1 VDGGHLVGERRG
13 TRGSRDGDQIRAPPV
28 SNPLIRKLAN
38 FTELSEEEV
47 KAVEDSCTDV
57 REVGARED
65 VISQG
70 DRTGG
75 VKLLLEGF
83 ACRYK
88 TLEDGR
94 RQIVA
99 YFVPGDLCDLRVFIL
114 KRMDHSIGA
123 IAPSRVATLAP
134 DNVLK
139 LMHSYPALTRALWWS
154 TLVEEA
160 IAREWIVNVG
170 QRNALE
176 RMAHLFCELLYR
188 FRAVGL
194 NQGLSCT
201 LPLTQVELAE
211 TLGLSS
217 VHVNR
222 TLQELRRQKLITL
235 DSGTLTIQ
243 NLQALEEV
251 SFFNAD
257 YLHQDYRGDMP
268 KDVDREGV

>member
-1 VDGGHLVGERRG
+1 MN
-13 TRGSRDGDQIRAPPV
+13 
-28 SNPLIRKLAN
+28 NPLLRKLAN
-38 FTELSEEEV
+38 FTQLSEDESN
-47 KAVEDSCTDV
+47 AVDECSQDV
-57 REVGARED
+57 REFAARED

-75 VKLLLEGF
+75 VKLLLDGF

-88 TLEDGR
+88 VLEDGR

-123 IAPSRVATLAP
+123 VVASKVATISPENILRLTH
-134 DNVLK
+134 N
-139 LMHSYPALTRALWWS
+139 YPTLTRALWWS

-160 IAREWIVNVG
+160 IAREWLVNVG
-170 QRNALE
+170 QRDALE
-176 RMAHLFCELLYR
+176 RTAHLFCELLYR

-194 NQGLSCT
+194 NNGNSCT

-222 TLQELRRQKLITL
+222 TLQELRRRNLITL
-235 DSGTLTIQ
+235 ESGTLTIQ
-243 NLQALEEV
+243 NLDELKNL
-251 SFFNAD
+251 SFFNPD
-257 YLHQDYRGDMP
+257 YLHLDYGNDKPRGEE
-268 KDVDREGV
+268 REGN

>member
-1 VDGGHLVGERRG
+1 MN
-13 TRGSRDGDQIRAPPV
+13 
-28 SNPLIRKLAN
+28 NPLLRKLAN
-38 FTELSEEEV
+38 FTELTEEESR
-47 KAVEDSCTDV
+47 ALDECCNDI
-57 REVGARED
+57 REFAAHED

-88 TLEDGR
+88 VLEDGR
-94 RQIVA
+94 RQVVA

-123 IAPSRVATLAP
+123 VVASKVATISP

-139 LMHSYPALTRALWWS
+139 LMNTYPNLTRALWWS

-194 NQGLSCT
+194 NDDLSCM

-222 TLQELRRQKLITL
+222 TLQELRRKKLITL
-235 DSGTLTIQ
+235 EGGTLTIQ
-243 NLQALEEV
+243 DLDALKEV

-257 YLHQDYRGDMP
+257 YLHLDYGHNN
-268 KDVDREGV
+268 

>member
-1 VDGGHLVGERRG
+1 M
-13 TRGSRDGDQIRAPPV
+13 
-28 SNPLIRKLAN
+28 SNPLLRKLAN
-38 FTELSEEEV
+38 FTELSAEE
-47 KAVEDSCTDV
+47 KSAVDECCGDV
-57 REVGARED
+57 RYFAAGED

-88 TLEDGR
+88 VLEDGR
-94 RQIVA
+94 RQVVA

-123 IAPSRVATLAP
+123 VCASKVATISP
-134 DNVLK
+134 ENVLR
-139 LMHSYPALTRALWWS
+139 LTHNYPSLTRALWWS

-194 NQGLSCT
+194 NDGMSCT

-222 TLQELRRQKLITL
+222 TLQALRKRKLITL
-235 DSGTLTIQ
+235 ENGTLTID
-243 NLQALEEV
+243 NLDELKEL
-251 SFFNAD
+251 SFFDPD
-257 YLHQDYRGDMP
+257 YLHLDYNQEKP
-268 KDVDREGV
+268 QSVEREGN

>member
-1 VDGGHLVGERRG
+1 MN
-13 TRGSRDGDQIRAPPV
+13 
-28 SNPLIRKLAN
+28 NPLLRKLAN
-38 FTELSEEEV
+38 FTKLSEEET
-47 KAVEDSCTDV
+47 AAIIECTGDV
-57 REVGARED
+57 HEFAAGED

-70 DRTGG
+70 DRTRG

-88 TLEDGR
+88 VLEDGR

-123 IAPSRVATLAP
+123 VVDSKVAEISP
-134 DNVLK
+134 ENVLK
-139 LMHSYPALTRALWWS
+139 LTHSYPALTRALWWA

-194 NQGLSCT
+194 NEGNSCT

-222 TLQELRRQKLITL
+222 TLQQLRRRGLITL
-235 DSGTLTIQ
+235 EGGTLTIQ
-243 NLQALEEV
+243 DLEALKEV
-251 SFFNAD
+251 SFFNPD
-257 YLHQDYRGDMP
+257 YLHLDYSSEKPRDAERERG
-268 KDVDREGV
+268 

>member
-1 VDGGHLVGERRG
+1 MN
-13 TRGSRDGDQIRAPPV
+13 
-28 SNPLIRKLAN
+28 NPLLRKLAN
-38 FTELSEEEV
+38 FTQLSEDESN
-47 KAVEDSCTDV
+47 AVNECSQDV
-57 REVGARED
+57 REFAAGED

-75 VKLLLEGF
+75 VKLLLDGF

-88 TLEDGR
+88 VLEDGR

-123 IAPSRVATLAP
+123 VVASKVATISPENILR
-134 DNVLK
+134 LT
-139 LMHSYPALTRALWWS
+139 HTYPTLTRALWWS

-160 IAREWIVNVG
+160 IAREWLVNVG
-170 QRNALE
+170 QRDALE
-176 RMAHLFCELLYR
+176 RTAHLFCELLYR

-194 NQGLSCT
+194 NQGNSCT

-222 TLQELRRQKLITL
+222 TLQELRRRNLITL
-235 DSGTLTIQ
+235 EGGTLTIQ
-243 NLQALEEV
+243 NLDELKEL
-251 SFFNAD
+251 SFFNPD
-257 YLHQDYRGDMP
+257 YLHLDYGNDKPRGEE
-268 KDVDREGV
+268 REGN

>member
-1 VDGGHLVGERRG
+1 MN
-13 TRGSRDGDQIRAPPV
+13 
-28 SNPLIRKLAN
+28 NPLLRKLAN
-38 FTELSEEEV
+38 FTALSKEESR
-47 KAVEDSCTDV
+47 AVVDACKDA
-57 REVGARED
+57 REVAAHED
-65 VISQG
+65 VIAQG

-99 YFVPGDLCDLRVFIL
+99 FFVPGDLCDLRVFIL

-123 IAPSRVATLAP
+123 IASSRVATISP
-134 DNVLK
+134 DNVLT
-139 LMHSYPALTRALWWS
+139 LMRNYPTLTTALWWS

-160 IAREWIVNVG
+160 IAREWILNVG

-194 NQGLSCT
+194 NQGMSCT

-211 TLGLSS
+211 SLGLSS

-222 TLQELRRQKLITL
+222 TLQALRRRKLITL
-235 DSGTLTIQ
+235 DAGTLT
-243 NLQALEEV
+243 LRDLPALEEL
-251 SFFNAD
+251 SLFNPE
-257 YLHQDYRGDMP
+257 YLHLDYTAGKTRDAAR
-268 KDVDREGV
+268 DA

>member
-1 VDGGHLVGERRG
+1 M
-13 TRGSRDGDQIRAPPV
+13 T
-28 SNPLIRKLAN
+28 NPLLRKLAN
-38 FTELSEEEV
+38 FTELSEEESR
-47 KAVEDSCTDV
+47 AVAECCGDV

-65 VISQG
+65 VIAQG

-75 VKLLLEGF
+75 VKLLLDGF

-123 IAPSRVATLAP
+123 ISPSRVATISPENILR
-134 DNVLK
+134 LT
-139 LMHSYPALTRALWWS
+139 HTYPTLTRALWWS

-160 IAREWIVNVG
+160 ILREWIVNVG
-170 QRNALE
+170 QRDALE

-201 LPLTQVELAE
+201 LPLTQIELAE

-222 TLQELRRQKLITL
+222 TLQALRRKELITL
-235 DSGTLTIQ
+235 GGGTLTID
-243 NLQALEEV
+243 NLPALEAL
-251 SFFNAD
+251 SFFNAE
-257 YLHQDYRGDMP
+257 YLHLDYEVKKPRA
-268 KDVDREGV
+268 VEREAG

>member
-1 VDGGHLVGERRG
+1 MCR
-13 TRGSRDGDQIRAPPV
+13 IAMN
-28 SNPLIRKLAN
+28 NPLLRKLSN
-38 FTELSEEEV
+38 FTALSEEESQ
-47 KAVEDSCTDV
+47 AVADCCQDV

-65 VISQG
+65 VITQG

-123 IAPSRVATLAP
+123 IAPSRVATIAP
-134 DNVLK
+134 DNMLK
-139 LMHSYPALTRALWWS
+139 LMHTYPALTRALWWS

-160 IAREWIVNVG
+160 IAREWILNVE

-235 DSGTLTIQ
+235 EAGTLTIQ
-243 NLQALEEV
+243 DLDALKEV
-251 SFFNAD
+251 SFFNPN
-257 YLHQDYRGDMP
+257 YLHLDYGNEKPHGDE
-268 KDVDREGV
+268 REGA

>member
-1 VDGGHLVGERRG
+1 MN
-13 TRGSRDGDQIRAPPV
+13 
-28 SNPLIRKLAN
+28 NPLLRKLAN
-38 FTELSEEEV
+38 FTALSEEER
-47 KAVEDSCTDV
+47 KAVTDCCHDV

-65 VISQG
+65 VIAQG

-123 IAPSRVATLAP
+123 IAPSRVANIAP
-134 DNVLK
+134 DNMLK

-160 IAREWIVNVG
+160 ITREWIVNIG
-170 QRNALE
+170 QRNASE

-194 NQGLSCT
+194 NDGLSCT
-201 LPLTQVELAE
+201 LPLTQVELGE

-222 TLQELRRQKLITL
+222 TLQGLRRKKLIAL
-235 DSGTLTIQ
+235 NGGTLTIQ
-243 NLQALEEV
+243 DLPALEAL
-251 SFFNAD
+251 SLFNAE
-257 YLHQDYRGDMP
+257 YLHLDYRTDRP
-268 KDVDREGV
+268 QDVEREGV

>member
-1 VDGGHLVGERRG
+1 VDNQL
-13 TRGSRDGDQIRAPPV
+13 
-28 SNPLIRKLAN
+28 LRKLAN
-38 FTELSEEEV
+38 FTALSEEETQ
-47 KAVEDSCTDV
+47 AVIDCCKDV

-88 TLEDGR
+88 SLGDGR

-123 IAPSRVATLAP
+123 IAPSKVATISP

-139 LMHSYPALTRALWWS
+139 LMHNYPTLTRALWWS

-160 IAREWIVNVG
+160 ITREWIVNMG

-235 DSGTLTIQ
+235 DGGTLTIQ
-243 NLQALEEV
+243 DLHALEQL
-251 SFFNAD
+251 SFFSPE
-257 YLHQDYRGDMP
+257 YLHLDYRGDKP
-268 KDVDREGV
+268 REVERESV

>member
-1 VDGGHLVGERRG
+1 MN
-13 TRGSRDGDQIRAPPV
+13 
-28 SNPLIRKLAN
+28 NPLLRKLKN
-38 FTELSEEEV
+38 FTDLSDEECN
-47 KAVEDSCTDV
+47 AVNECCNDV
-57 REVGARED
+57 REVAARED
-65 VISQG
+65 VITQG

-88 TLEDGR
+88 VLEDGR

-123 IAPSRVATLAP
+123 VTACKVATISP

-139 LMHSYPALTRALWWS
+139 LTHNYPNLTRALWWS

-170 QRNALE
+170 QRSALE

-194 NQGLSCT
+194 NQGNSCI

-235 DSGTLTIQ
+235 NGGTLTIQ
-243 NLQALEEV
+243 DLDALKEV
-251 SFFNAD
+251 SFFNPD
-257 YLHQDYRGDMP
+257 YLHLDYSGEKPRSDE
-268 KDVDREGV
+268 REAN

>member
-1 VDGGHLVGERRG
+1 MN
-13 TRGSRDGDQIRAPPV
+13 
-28 SNPLIRKLAN
+28 NPLLRKLAN
-38 FTELSEEEV
+38 FTKLSEEESN
-47 KAVEDSCTDV
+47 AVNECVNDV
-57 REVGARED
+57 REFAARED
-65 VISQG
+65 VIVQG
-70 DRTGG
+70 ERTGG

-88 TLEDGR
+88 VLEDGR

-123 IAPSRVATLAP
+123 IVTSKVATISP
-134 DNVLK
+134 ENILK
-139 LMHSYPALTRALWWS
+139 LTEHYPTLTLALWWS

-160 IAREWIVNVG
+160 VAREWIVNVG

-194 NQGLSCT
+194 NQGNSCT

-222 TLQELRRQKLITL
+222 TLQALRRQKLITL
-235 DSGTLTIQ
+235 EGGKLTIQ
-243 NLQALEEV
+243 DLDALKEV
-251 SFFNAD
+251 SFFNPD
-257 YLHQDYRGDMP
+257 YLHLDYGKDTAQGDARDGQGPLRGAP
-268 KDVDREGV
+268 

>member
-1 VDGGHLVGERRG
+1 MND
-13 TRGSRDGDQIRAPPV
+13 
-28 SNPLIRKLAN
+28 NPLVRKLAN
-38 FTELSEEEV
+38 FATLSPEETDALQE
-47 KAVEDSCTDV
+47 CCGDV
-57 REVGARED
+57 RVFAPGED
-65 VISQG
+65 MIAQG

-75 VKLLLEGF
+75 VRLLLDGF

-88 TLEDGR
+88 VLEDGR

-123 IAPSRVATLAP
+123 LGASRVAIIAP
-134 DNVLK
+134 DDILRLTSHFPN
-139 LMHSYPALTRALWWS
+139 LTRALWWS

-160 IAREWIVNVG
+160 VAREWIVNIG
-170 QRNALE
+170 QRNARE
-176 RMAHLFCELLYR
+176 RMGHLFCELLFR

-194 NQGLSCT
+194 SQGNSCT
-201 LPLTQVELAE
+201 LPLTQLELAE

-235 DSGTLTIQ
+235 EGGTLTIEDFDK
-243 NLQALEEV
+243 LKEV
-251 SFFNAD
+251 TFFNPD
-257 YLHQDYRGDMP
+257 YLHLDYNP
-268 KDVDREGV
+268 NKAQESEREAN

>member
-1 VDGGHLVGERRG
+1 MN
-13 TRGSRDGDQIRAPPV
+13 
-28 SNPLIRKLAN
+28 NPLLRKLSN
-38 FTELSEEEV
+38 FAALSEEEST
-47 KAVEDSCTDV
+47 AVLDSCRDV

-75 VKLLLEGF
+75 VKLLLDGF

-123 IAPSRVATLAP
+123 IAPSQVATIAP

-139 LMHSYPALTRALWWS
+139 LMHSYPTLTRALWWS

-160 IAREWIVNVG
+160 IAREWIVNMG

-176 RMAHLFCELLYR
+176 RTAHLFCELLYR

-211 TLGLSS
+211 TLGLSA

-235 DSGTLTIQ
+235 DDGRLTIQ
-243 NLQALEEV
+243 NLRVLEEL

-257 YLHQDYRGDMP
+257 YLHLEHGGD
-268 KDVDREGV
+268 KSRDVEREGV

>member
-1 VDGGHLVGERRG
+1 M
-13 TRGSRDGDQIRAPPV
+13 I
-28 SNPLIRKLAN
+28 NPLLRKLEN
-38 FTELSEEEV
+38 FTALSAEESN
-47 KAVEDSCTDV
+47 AVIECTNDV
-57 REVGARED
+57 REVGSRED
-65 VISQG
+65 IISQG

-75 VKLLLEGF
+75 VKLLLDGF

-88 TLEDGR
+88 MLEDGR

-123 IAPSRVATLAP
+123 IVASRVATISP
-134 DNVLK
+134 ENVLK
-139 LMHSYPALTRALWWS
+139 LTHTYPTLTRALWWS

-160 IAREWIVNVG
+160 ILREWILNVG

-194 NQGLSCT
+194 NQGMSCT
-201 LPLTQVELAE
+201 LPLTQIELAE
-211 TLGLSS
+211 TLGLSA

-222 TLQELRRQKLITL
+222 TLQELRRRKLITL
-235 DSGTLTIQ
+235 EGGTLTIQ
-243 NLQALEEV
+243 DLAALKEV

-257 YLHQDYRGDMP
+257 YLHLDYGNEKPRAG
-268 KDVDREGV
+268 EGEAK

>member
-1 VDGGHLVGERRG
+1 MND
-13 TRGSRDGDQIRAPPV
+13 
-28 SNPLIRKLAN
+28 NPLLRKLAN
-38 FTELSEEEV
+38 FTTLTEV
-47 KAVEDSCTDV
+47 ESNAV
-57 REVGARED
+57 RECCGDAREFAAHED

-75 VKLLLEGF
+75 VKLLLQGF

-88 TLEDGR
+88 VLEDGR

-114 KRMDHSIGA
+114 KRMDHSICAVG
-123 IAPSRVATLAP
+123 PSRVATIAP
-134 DNVLK
+134 DDI
-139 LMHSYPALTRALWWS
+139 LMLTNNFPNLTRALWWS

-170 QRNALE
+170 QRNARE
-176 RMAHLFCELLYR
+176 RMAHLFCELLFR

-194 NQGLSCT
+194 SDGNSCT

-211 TLGLSS
+211 TLGLSA

-222 TLQELRRQKLITL
+222 TLQELRRQKLITFEG
-235 DSGTLTIQ
+235 GTLTID
-243 NLQALEEV
+243 NLDGLAQLAL
-251 SFFNAD
+251 FHPD
-257 YLHQDYRGDMP
+257 YLHLDYRND
-268 KDVDREGV
+268 KVRSVERETG

>member
-1 VDGGHLVGERRG
+1 MN
-13 TRGSRDGDQIRAPPV
+13 
-28 SNPLIRKLAN
+28 NPLLRKLSN
-38 FTELSEEEV
+38 FTKLSDEERT
-47 KAVEDSCTDV
+47 AVNECTGDI
-57 REVGARED
+57 REFAARDD

-88 TLEDGR
+88 VLEDGR

-123 IAPSRVATLAP
+123 LVASKVATISP
-134 DNVLK
+134 ENVLK
-139 LMHSYPALTRALWWS
+139 LTHSYPTLTRALWWS

-194 NQGLSCT
+194 NDGNSCT

-235 DSGTLTIQ
+235 ENGMLSIQ
-243 NLQALEEV
+243 DLDALKEV
-251 SFFNAD
+251 SFFNPD
-257 YLHQDYRGDMP
+257 YLHLDYSNEQPRSEE
-268 KDVDREGV
+268 REGR

>member
-1 VDGGHLVGERRG
+1 MND
-13 TRGSRDGDQIRAPPV
+13 
-28 SNPLIRKLAN
+28 NPLLRKLAN
-38 FTELSEEEV
+38 FTTLTEV
-47 KAVEDSCTDV
+47 ESNAV
-57 REVGARED
+57 RECCGDAREFAAHED

-75 VKLLLEGF
+75 VKLLLQGF

-88 TLEDGR
+88 VLEDGR

-114 KRMDHSIGA
+114 KRMDHSICAVG
-123 IAPSRVATLAP
+123 PSRVATIAP
-134 DNVLK
+134 DDI
-139 LMHSYPALTRALWWS
+139 LMLTNNFPKLTRALWWS

-170 QRNALE
+170 QRNARE
-176 RMAHLFCELLYR
+176 RMAHLFCELLFR

-194 NQGLSCT
+194 SDGNSCT

-211 TLGLSS
+211 TLGLSA

-222 TLQELRRQKLITL
+222 TLQELRRQKLITFEG
-235 DSGTLTIQ
+235 GTLTID
-243 NLQALEEV
+243 NLDGLAQLAL
-251 SFFNAD
+251 FHPD
-257 YLHQDYRGDMP
+257 YLHLDYRND
-268 KDVDREGV
+268 KVRSVERETG

>member
-1 VDGGHLVGERRG
+1 MN
-13 TRGSRDGDQIRAPPV
+13 
-28 SNPLIRKLAN
+28 NPLLRKLAN
-38 FTELSEEEV
+38 FTQLSDEECD
-47 KAVEDSCTDV
+47 AVNQSTQDV
-57 REVGARED
+57 REFGARED

-88 TLEDGR
+88 MLEDGR

-123 IAPSRVATLAP
+123 VVASKVASISP
-134 DNVLK
+134 DNILK
-139 LMHSYPALTRALWWS
+139 MTHNYPTLTRALWWS

-176 RMAHLFCELLYR
+176 RTAHLFCELLYR

-194 NQGLSCT
+194 NQGNSCT

-235 DSGTLTIQ
+235 EGGTLSIQ
-243 NLQALEEV
+243 DLDALKEL
-251 SFFNAD
+251 SFFNPD
-257 YLHQDYRGDMP
+257 YLHLDYSNGQPRGDE
-268 KDVDREGV
+268 REGN

>member
-1 VDGGHLVGERRG
+1 MD
-13 TRGSRDGDQIRAPPV
+13 
-28 SNPLIRKLAN
+28 NPLLRKLAN
-38 FTELSEEEV
+38 FTELSDEE
-47 KAVEDSCTDV
+47 KNAVNECCGDV
-57 REVGARED
+57 RDFSAGED

-88 TLEDGR
+88 VLEDGR
-94 RQIVA
+94 RQVVA

-123 IAPSRVATLAP
+123 VSASKVANLSP
-134 DNVLK
+134 ENVLK
-139 LMHSYPALTRALWWS
+139 LTHAYPTLTRALWWS

-194 NQGLSCT
+194 NEGMSCT

-222 TLQELRRQKLITL
+222 TLQALRKRKLITL
-235 DSGTLTIQ
+235 ENGTLTIE
-243 NLQALEEV
+243 NFEELKEL
-251 SFFNAD
+251 SFFNPD
-257 YLHQDYRGDMP
+257 YLHLDYSQDKPQNGE
-268 KDVDREGV
+268 RESN

>member
-1 VDGGHLVGERRG
+1 MN
-13 TRGSRDGDQIRAPPV
+13 
-28 SNPLIRKLAN
+28 NPLLRKLAN
-38 FTELSEEEV
+38 FTELSDEESRV
-47 KAVEDSCTDV
+47 VEASTLDV
-57 REVGARED
+57 REFAARED

-88 TLEDGR
+88 MLEDGR

-99 YFVPGDLCDLRVFIL
+99 DFVPGDLCDLRVFIL

-123 IAPSRVATLAP
+123 LVASKVATISP
-134 DNVLK
+134 ENVLK
-139 LMHSYPALTRALWWS
+139 LTHDYPTLTRALWWS

-160 IAREWIVNVG
+160 ILREWILNVG

-194 NQGLSCT
+194 NQGMSCT

-235 DSGTLTIQ
+235 EGGVLTIQ
-243 NLQALEEV
+243 DLAALKEV

-257 YLHQDYRGDMP
+257 YLHLDYGDGKP
-268 KDVDREGV
+268 RNGESEAK

>member
-1 VDGGHLVGERRG
+1 MN
-13 TRGSRDGDQIRAPPV
+13 
-28 SNPLIRKLAN
+28 NPLLRKLSN
-38 FTELSEEEV
+38 FTKLSEEECA
-47 KAVEDSCTDV
+47 AVHDCTQDV
-57 REVGARED
+57 HEFAARED

-70 DRTGG
+70 DRTAG

-88 TLEDGR
+88 VLEDGR

-123 IAPSRVATLAP
+123 VVASKVAEIAP
-134 DNVLK
+134 DDVLK
-139 LMHSYPALTRALWWS
+139 LTHNFPSLTRALWWS

-194 NQGLSCT
+194 NEGNSCT

-235 DSGTLTIQ
+235 ENSTLTIQ
-243 NLQALEEV
+243 DLDALKEV
-251 SFFNAD
+251 SFFNPD
-257 YLHQDYRGDMP
+257 YLHLDYSGEKP
-268 KDVDREGV
+268 SSAEKENN

>member
-1 VDGGHLVGERRG
+1 MN
-13 TRGSRDGDQIRAPPV
+13 
-28 SNPLIRKLAN
+28 NPLLRKLAN
-38 FTELSEEEV
+38 FTPLSDEES
-47 KAVEDSCTDV
+47 KAIVDVCNDV
-57 REVGARED
+57 REVAARED
-65 VISQG
+65 VIAQG

-75 VKLLLEGF
+75 VKLLLDGF

-88 TLEDGR
+88 TLDDGR

-123 IAPSRVATLAP
+123 IAHSKIASIAP

-139 LMHSYPALTRALWWS
+139 LMHNYPTLTRALWWS

-160 IAREWIVNVG
+160 ITREWIVNMG
-170 QRNALE
+170 QRNAIE

-235 DSGTLTIQ
+235 NGGTLTIQ
-243 NLQALEEV
+243 NLQALEEL
-251 SFFNAD
+251 SFFSAE
-257 YLHQDYRGDMP
+257 YLHLDYGTAKAR
-268 KDVDREGV
+268 DVDREGI

>member
-1 VDGGHLVGERRG
+1 MN
-13 TRGSRDGDQIRAPPV
+13 
-28 SNPLIRKLAN
+28 NPLLRKLSN
-38 FTELSEEEV
+38 FAALSEEEST
-47 KAVEDSCTDV
+47 AVIDSCRDV
-57 REVGARED
+57 RDVGARED

-75 VKLLLEGF
+75 VKLLLDGF

-123 IAPSRVATLAP
+123 IAPSRVATIAP
-134 DNVLK
+134 ENVLK
-139 LMHSYPALTRALWWS
+139 LMHTHPALTRALWWS

-176 RMAHLFCELLYR
+176 RTAHLFCELLYR

-222 TLQELRRQKLITL
+222 TLQELRRQKLIAL
-235 DSGTLTIQ
+235 DDGRLTIQ
-243 NLQALEEV
+243 NLQALEELA
-251 SFFNAD
+251 FFNPD
-257 YLHQDYRGDMP
+257 YLHLDYGAGKPRDIE
-268 KDVDREGV
+268 REGV

>member
-1 VDGGHLVGERRG
+1 MN
-13 TRGSRDGDQIRAPPV
+13 
-28 SNPLIRKLAN
+28 NPLLRKLAN
-38 FTELSEEEV
+38 FTALSAEETA
-47 KAVEDSCTDV
+47 AVEECCRDI
-57 REVGARED
+57 REVAARED

-88 TLEDGR
+88 VLEDGR

-123 IAPSRVATLAP
+123 LVTSRVATISP
-134 DNVLK
+134 ENVLR
-139 LMHSYPALTRALWWS
+139 LTHNYPTLTRALWWS

-188 FRAVGL
+188 FRAVDL
-194 NQGLSCT
+194 NQGMSCT

-222 TLQELRRQKLITL
+222 TLQELRRKKLITL
-235 DSGTLTIQ
+235 ENGVLTIQ
-243 NLQALEEV
+243 DLDALKEI
-251 SFFNAD
+251 SLFNAD
-257 YLHQDYRGDMP
+257 YLHLDYSGDKPRG
-268 KDVDREGV
+268 VEREGN

>member
-1 VDGGHLVGERRG
+1 MN
-13 TRGSRDGDQIRAPPV
+13 
-28 SNPLIRKLAN
+28 NPLLRKLSN
-38 FTELSEEEV
+38 FTKLSEQEC
-47 KAVEDSCTDV
+47 AAV
-57 REVGARED
+57 RECTQDVHEFGARED

-70 DRTGG
+70 DRTSG

-88 TLEDGR
+88 VLEDGR

-123 IAPSRVATLAP
+123 IVNSKVAEIAP
-134 DNVLK
+134 DDILQLTHK
-139 LMHSYPALTRALWWS
+139 YPTLTRALWWS

-194 NQGLSCT
+194 NEGNSCT

-235 DSGTLTIQ
+235 ENGTLTIQ
-243 NLQALEEV
+243 DLDALKEV
-251 SFFNAD
+251 SFFNPD
-257 YLHQDYRGDMP
+257 YLHLDYSSEKP
-268 KDVDREGV
+268 SSAEKEGT

>member
-1 VDGGHLVGERRG
+1 M
-13 TRGSRDGDQIRAPPV
+13 I
-28 SNPLIRKLAN
+28 NPLLRKLSN
-38 FTELSEEEV
+38 FTKLSDEECA
-47 KAVEDSCTDV
+47 AVTECTQDV
-57 REVGARED
+57 HEFGARED

-88 TLEDGR
+88 VLEDGR

-123 IAPSRVATLAP
+123 IVASKVAEISP
-134 DNVLK
+134 ENILK
-139 LMHSYPALTRALWWS
+139 LTHDYPTLTRALWWS

-170 QRNALE
+170 QRSALE

-194 NQGLSCT
+194 NEGNSCT

-235 DSGTLTIQ
+235 ENGTLSIQ
-243 NLQALEEV
+243 DLDALKEV
-251 SFFNAD
+251 SFFNPD
-257 YLHQDYRGDMP
+257 YLHLDYSGE
-268 KDVDREGV
+268 KASNAEKEAK

>member
-1 VDGGHLVGERRG
+1 M
-13 TRGSRDGDQIRAPPV
+13 T
-28 SNPLIRKLAN
+28 NPLLRKLAN
-38 FTELSEEEV
+38 FTALSEEEST
-47 KAVEDSCTDV
+47 AVEECCHDI
-57 REVGARED
+57 REVPGRED

-88 TLEDGR
+88 VLEDGR

-123 IAPSRVATLAP
+123 LVASKVATISP
-134 DNVLK
+134 ENVLK
-139 LMHSYPALTRALWWS
+139 LTHSYPTLTRALWWS

-194 NQGLSCT
+194 NQGMSCT

-222 TLQELRRQKLITL
+222 TLQELRRKKLITL
-235 DSGTLTIQ
+235 ENGMLTIQ
-243 NLQALEEV
+243 DLDALKEI
-251 SFFNAD
+251 SLFNPD
-257 YLHQDYRGDMP
+257 YLHLDYSSDKPRA
-268 KDVDREGV
+268 VEREGN

>member
-1 VDGGHLVGERRG
+1 M
-13 TRGSRDGDQIRAPPV
+13 I
-28 SNPLIRKLAN
+28 NPLLRKLSN
-38 FTELSEEEV
+38 FTKLSDEEAN
-47 KAVEDSCTDV
+47 AVNACCMDV
-57 REVGARED
+57 REFAAHED

-88 TLEDGR
+88 VLEDGR

-123 IAPSRVATLAP
+123 VAASKVATISP
-134 DNVLK
+134 DNILR
-139 LMHSYPALTRALWWS
+139 LTHNYPTLTRALWWS

-188 FRAVGL
+188 FRAVDL
-194 NQGLSCT
+194 NEGNSCT

-222 TLQELRRQKLITL
+222 TLQELRRQKLITFEG
-235 DSGTLTIQ
+235 GTLTIQ
-243 NLQALEEV
+243 DLDALKEL
-251 SFFNAD
+251 SFFNPD
-257 YLHQDYRGDMP
+257 YLHLDYGNEKSRGDE
-268 KDVDREGV
+268 REGN

>member
-1 VDGGHLVGERRG
+1 MDNL
-13 TRGSRDGDQIRAPPV
+13 
-28 SNPLIRKLAN
+28 LLRKLAN
-38 FTELSEEEV
+38 FTALPEEESQ
-47 KAVEDSCTDV
+47 AVADCCYDV

-75 VKLLLEGF
+75 VKLLLAGF

-123 IAPSRVATLAP
+123 IAPCRVATIAP
-134 DNVLK
+134 DSVLK
-139 LMHSYPALTRALWWS
+139 LMHGYPALTRALWWS

-176 RMAHLFCELLYR
+176 RTAHLFCELLYR

-222 TLQELRRQKLITL
+222 TLQELRRQKLIAL
-235 DSGTLTIQ
+235 DGGTLTIR
-243 NLQALEEV
+243 NLPALEEL
-251 SFFNAD
+251 SFFNAE
-257 YLHQDYRGDMP
+257 YLHLDYSADKPRDIE
-268 KDVDREGV
+268 REGT

>member
-1 VDGGHLVGERRG
+1 MN
-13 TRGSRDGDQIRAPPV
+13 
-28 SNPLIRKLAN
+28 NPLLRKLSN
-38 FTELSEEEV
+38 FTKLSEEESN
-47 KAVEDSCTDV
+47 AVNECINDV
-57 REVGARED
+57 HEFAARED
-65 VISQG
+65 VIAQG
-70 DRTGG
+70 ERTGG

-88 TLEDGR
+88 VLEDGR

-123 IAPSRVATLAP
+123 IVGSKVATISPENILR
-134 DNVLK
+134 LTE
-139 LMHSYPALTRALWWS
+139 HYPTLTRALWWS

-160 IAREWIVNVG
+160 VAREWIVNVG

-211 TLGLSS
+211 TLGLSA

-235 DSGTLTIQ
+235 DGGTLTIQ
-243 NLQALEEV
+243 NLRALEEL
-251 SFFNAD
+251 SFFSAE
-257 YLHQDYRGDMP
+257 YLHLDYGIDQPR
-268 KDVDREGV
+268 DVEREGA

>member
-1 VDGGHLVGERRG
+1 M
-13 TRGSRDGDQIRAPPV
+13 T
-28 SNPLIRKLAN
+28 NPLLRKLMN
-38 FTELSEEEV
+38 FTHLSDEECS
-47 KAVEDSCTDV
+47 AVNECCNDV
-57 REVGARED
+57 REFAARED

-70 DRTGG
+70 NRTGG

-88 TLEDGR
+88 VLEDGR

-123 IAPSRVATLAP
+123 VTASKVATISP
-134 DNVLK
+134 ENVLM
-139 LMHSYPALTRALWWS
+139 LTNNYPNLTRALWWS

-160 IAREWIVNVG
+160 VAREWIVNVG

-194 NQGLSCT
+194 NQGNSCT

-235 DSGTLTIQ
+235 EGGTLTIQ
-243 NLQALEEV
+243 DLEALKEV
-251 SFFNAD
+251 SFFNPD
-257 YLHQDYRGDMP
+257 YLHLDYSKEKSQP
-268 KDVDREGV
+268 EEREAN

>member
-1 VDGGHLVGERRG
+1 MN
-13 TRGSRDGDQIRAPPV
+13 
-28 SNPLIRKLAN
+28 NPLLRKLSN
-38 FTELSEEEV
+38 FTALSEDESR
-47 KAVEDSCTDV
+47 AVLDCCNDV

-65 VISQG
+65 VIAQG

-75 VKLLLEGF
+75 VKLLLDGF

-94 RQIVA
+94 KQIVA

-123 IAPSRVATLAP
+123 IAPSRVATIAP
-134 DNVLK
+134 DNMLK
-139 LMHSYPALTRALWWS
+139 LMHTYPALTRALWWS

-160 IAREWIVNVG
+160 IAREWLVNVG

-194 NQGLSCT
+194 NEGNSCT

-235 DSGTLTIQ
+235 ESGTLTIE
-243 NLQALEEV
+243 NLDALKEV
-251 SFFNAD
+251 SFFNPD
-257 YLHQDYRGDMP
+257 YLHLDYSHEKPRGDE
-268 KDVDREGV
+268 REGT

>member
-1 VDGGHLVGERRG
+1 MN
-13 TRGSRDGDQIRAPPV
+13 
-28 SNPLIRKLAN
+28 NPLLRKLAN
-38 FTELSEEEV
+38 FTDLSKEESR
-47 KAVEDSCTDV
+47 AVVDACKDA
-57 REVGARED
+57 REVAAHED
-65 VISQG
+65 VIAQG

-99 YFVPGDLCDLRVFIL
+99 FFVPGDLCDLRVFIL

-123 IAPSRVATLAP
+123 IASSRVATISP
-134 DNVLK
+134 DNVLT
-139 LMHSYPALTRALWWS
+139 LMRNYPTLTTALWWS

-160 IAREWIVNVG
+160 IAREWILNVG

-194 NQGLSCT
+194 NQGMSCT

-211 TLGLSS
+211 SLGLSS

-222 TLQELRRQKLITL
+222 TLQALRRRKLITL
-235 DSGTLTIQ
+235 DAGTLT
-243 NLQALEEV
+243 LRDLPALEEL
-251 SFFNAD
+251 SLFNPE
-257 YLHQDYRGDMP
+257 YLHLDYTAGKTRDAAR
-268 KDVDREGV
+268 DA

>member
-1 VDGGHLVGERRG
+1 MIAVD
-13 TRGSRDGDQIRAPPV
+13 
-28 SNPLIRKLAN
+28 NPLLRKLAN
-38 FTELSEEEV
+38 FTALSEEECR
-47 KAVEDSCTDV
+47 AVEECCQDV
-57 REVGARED
+57 RDVGARED
-65 VISQG
+65 VIAQG

-75 VKLLLEGF
+75 VKLLLSGF

-123 IAPSRVATLAP
+123 ISPCRVATIAP
-134 DNVLK
+134 DHVLQ
-139 LMHSYPALTRALWWS
+139 LMHNYPGLTRALWWS

-160 IAREWIVNVG
+160 ISREWLVNVG
-170 QRNALE
+170 QRSALE
-176 RMAHLFCELLYR
+176 RMAHLVCELWYR

-194 NQGLSCT
+194 NHGLSCT

-243 NLQALEEV
+243 DLPALEEL

-257 YLHQDYRGDMP
+257 YLHQDYELDKPR
-268 KDVDREGV
+268 DVEREGV